1 MKKLITF
8 LTGSLPQQS
17 IVFQSI
23 YLLFRLHVGL
33 SMAIGAGLAKVFH
46 KINEKGTG
54 DWSNL
59 AFGVPEWFVK
69 QVGDIGF
76 TFISP
81 SFWAYLA
88 VYGEF
93 IGGLLIAL
101 GLLTRLSALQLAFQF
116 FVVSYVWYENPEPIV
131 GMYFQQLIFFAFLM
145 IFAVGDG
152 KYSLAGLWQ
161 SKPWQSKA
169 VKPAVA
175 TIAILLVSLSSQAQ
189 TAESRVSFTVTNSSL
204 KTQWLEF
211 RHFNSETKQKANY
224 GYSLNAMGSHAT
236 NLPAPVRV
244 YGKRNGTMELL
255 FVVHAQDDGK
265 SFSVTKDYHISREDC
280 LEAAQQELSEETY
293 ALAEVNRDKTVEQ
306 TAKEKGL
313 KMVTFRVKGSSFFP
327 TTVHVRVQLPWDM
340 DKKSQH
346 GFSKSL
352 SCFGEQKMSCP
363 VGSKVYSCNGPYWK
377 TSASY
382 SEKLIVTVDEEKEN
396 YLFSL

>member
-8 LTGSLPQQS
+8 LTGSLPQES
-17 IVFQSI
+17 TVFQSI

-33 SMAIGAGLAKVFH
+33 SIADGAGFAKVFH
-46 KINEKGTG
+46 KINEKGTD

-81 SFWAYLA
+81 SVWAHLA

-93 IGGLLIAL
+93 IGGLLIAV
-101 GLLTRLSALQLAFQF
+101 GLFTRISALQLAFQF
-116 FVVSYVWYENPEPIV
+116 FVISYVWYDDPAPII
-131 GMYFQQLIFFAFLM
+131 GMYYQQLFFFAYLM
-145 IFAVGDG
+145 TFAVGDG

-175 TIAILLVSLSSQAQ
+175 TIAVLLVGLSSQAQ
-189 TAESRVSFTVTNSSL
+189 TADNRVSFTVTNSSL

-211 RHFNSETKQKANY
+211 RHFNSETKQKADY
-224 GYSLNAMGSHAT
+224 GYSLNAMSSHAT

-244 YGKRNGTMELL
+244 YGKRNGMMELL
-255 FVVHAQDDGK
+255 FVVRVQDDGK
-265 SFSVTKDYHISREDC
+265 SFSVTKDYHISREDY
-280 LEAAQQELSEETY
+280 LEAARQELNEETY

-306 TAKEKGL
+306 KAREKGL
-313 KMVTFRVKGSSFFP
+313 KIVTFRVKGSSFFP
-327 TTVHVRVQLPWDM
+327 KTVYVRVQLPWDT
-340 DKKSQH
+340 DQKSQH
-346 GFSKSL
+346 GFSTSL
-352 SCFGEQKMSCP
+352 SRFGEQKMSYP
-363 VGSKVYSCNGPYWK
+363 VGSKVYSCDGPYWK
-377 TSASY
+377 TSSDY
-382 SEKLIVTVDEEKEN
+382 KERLIVTVDEEKEN